1 MDSEL
6 TNETAV
12 KSLDQGV
19 ATTDSPTF
27 AGVTVNGTV
36 EFDGLSGTGA
46 VSVTDILDQDDMSS
60 NSATAL
66 ATQQSIK
73 AYVDSQVATADTL
86 AEVLANGNTT
96 GGTDVAVGTGD
107 DITFADSSKAIFGA
121 GNDLQIY
128 HDGSNSYI
136 NDTGTG
142 NLFVRAS
149 DNFYV
154 QNSAG
159 TETKAAFTTDG
170 AVKLYYNGGT
180 KFQTVSGGVDVT
192 GVITT
197 DGMTTSADINFGDN
211 DKAVFGAGSDLQI
224 YHDASNSYISDVGT
238 GKLILKSNG
247 TATVI
252 QDSAGG
258 AQAEFHANN
267 KTVKL
272 FNNNSLKLETTSTGI
287 DVTGTVTADGLTVG
301 TSGTNAEAYFNNGA
315 KTYRLLNR
323 SSDNAFSIFDD
334 SLSAFRF
341 SVASNGDISFFE
353 DTGTTAK
360 FFFDASAE
368 SLGIGNSTPSS
379 FSGDGDNLVVGTT
392 SGNNGISII
401 SATDGSGNL
410 YFGDTATTGGGSRR
424 GQLVYDH
431 ASDAMSFA
439 TAVTERMRIDSS
451 GNVGIGTSS
460 PDGTLHVHSGSAGT
474 ITAAASANNLVV
486 ENNGPVG
493 LSLLFDD
500 AASNAYG
507 NIYWGNETDGSADGR
522 ITYFG
527 STYVT
532 AADRQSMEFRTAGT
546 ARMRIDSSGKVGIGT
561 SSPSEQLDVQLN
573 AIVNESGAGDKG
585 LFVGPSG
592 NAGSFV
598 YKSSGDAEIAP
609 RSGKSLLFA
618 TSTGGTEAMRIDS
631 SGNLLVGTTDLTLY
645 DETNGGETGFALRP
659 DGRLYNSTQGNTSAI
674 FNRIGTGGTEL
685 GSILQLRSNGT
696 TVGSIGTNDGLFI
709 GSTYGNDA
717 GIRFASDI
725 IAPSTTTG
733 ANRDAAIDLGY
744 DSSRFKDLYLSGGA
758 YLGGTGSAN
767 KLDDYEEG
775 TWTPT
780 QGSFTT
786 WTSPTFDA
794 RYTKVGRM
802 VFINLRQTGGTI
814 GWSSQQQMGGL
825 PFAPSQGASAYAT
838 DDGPVS
844 DNGALLIWTASNV
857 YFQKSNASETSL
869 VFSAMYYTSA

>member
-1 MDSEL
+1 MTTIKLKNGSGAPTAGDLAQGEPALDL
-6 TNETAV
+6 TNKRLYTEDSGGTVIEVGTNPGASGAV
-12 KSLDQGV
+12 TLNYSGSAKL
-19 ATTDSPTF
+19 ATT
-27 AGVTVNGTV
+27 A
-36 EFDGLSGTGA
+36 
-46 VSVTDILDQDDMSS
+46 
-60 NSATAL
+60 
-66 ATQQSIK
+66 
-73 AYVDSQVATADTL
+73 
-86 AEVLANGNTT
+86 
-96 GGTDVAVGTGD
+96 
-107 DITFADSSKAIFGA
+107 
-121 GNDLQIY
+121 
-128 HDGSNSYI
+128 
-136 NDTGTG
+136 
-142 NLFVRAS
+142 
-149 DNFYV
+149 
-154 QNSAG
+154 
-159 TETKAAFTTDG
+159 
-170 AVKLYYNGGT
+170 
-180 KFQTVSGGVDVT
+180 
-192 GVITT
+192 
-197 DGMTTSADINFGDN
+197 
-211 DKAVFGAGSDLQI
+211 
-224 YHDASNSYISDVGT
+224 
-238 GKLILKSNG
+238 
-247 TATVI
+247 
-252 QDSAGG
+252 
-258 AQAEFHANN
+258 
-267 KTVKL
+267 
-272 FNNNSLKLETTSTGI
+272 TGI
-287 DVTGTVTADGLTVG
+287 DVTGTVTADGLTVDGDG
-301 TSGTNAEAYFNNGA
+301 TLQTSDGAILSIGTTDTSATTGDVIGQVTFANADASPNKANAEIRGMANDAFGRTNIDFRTGNSGT
-315 KTYRLLNR
+315 LNTR
-323 SSDNAFSIFDD
+323 ALISWD
-334 SLSAFRF
+334 
-341 SVASNGDISFFE
+341 GDISFYE

-360 FFFDASAE
+360 LFWDASAE
-368 SLGIGNSTPSS
+368 SLGIGTSSPSATLEVDGVTNSTYLIVGGDDSSNGRALTFTSSASAAFNGAVHTIDAPSSQGVIALSTGSTERMRIDSSGRVGIGTNSPSS

-431 ASDAMSFA
+431 ATDSMRFA
-439 TAVTERMRIDSS
+439 TAV
-451 GNVGIGTSS
+451 
-460 PDGTLHVHSGSAGT
+460 
-474 ITAAASANNLVV
+474 
-486 ENNGPVG
+486 
-493 LSLLFDD
+493 
-500 AASNAYG
+500 
-507 NIYWGNETDGSADGR
+507 
-522 ITYFG
+522 
-527 STYVT
+527 
-532 AADRQSMEFRTAGT
+532 
-546 ARMRIDSSGKVGIGT
+546 
-561 SSPSEQLDVQLN
+561 
-573 AIVNESGAGDKG
+573 
-585 LFVGPSG
+585 
-592 NAGSFV
+592 
-598 YKSSGDAEIAP
+598 
-609 RSGKSLLFA
+609 
-618 TSTGGTEAMRIDS
+618 TEAMRIDS